1 MASLSA
7 LIKKPN
13 FLPLIP
19 SHPSSLSKY
28 LSTYL
33 TFISPTS
40 IYSSQALS
48 SLLQIESAHLTNI
61 TTSSPSEPLLKLWEN
76 YIKWSN
82 SIIPPSFKDTY
93 HKYIALENFT
103 KSMLSE
109 HIYYNNDTYIDLWI
123 TYANYCRDD
132 VEVLLY
138 LEHKGICNL
147 NWKMCYHIG
156 KCYEKRNCF
165 DKANE
170 YYLKGIE
177 IGKDNNDIINE
188 YKEFECR
195 MEKRV
200 LKEINEASINIMEIR
215 KGIMEEIERMNG
227 EEYNVKNKRMKRCD
241 KGKHNLILYN
251 FKIKEDKIETN
262 DCYYNNTPVSRGT
275 KLVEIYNI
283 VVNYLSNNDYLFKEK
298 QQSVDRE
305 IKERLRRKPYSWIS
319 SKRNI
324 KINYSNISDEV
335 NYLARNNY
343 QIGSETKSVISPS
356 QKTFEAIDF
365 FENQV
370 SKKSYEEKI

>member
-1 MASLSA
+1 
-7 LIKKPN
+7 
-13 FLPLIP
+13 
-19 SHPSSLSKY
+19 
-28 LSTYL
+28 
-33 TFISPTS
+33 
-40 IYSSQALS
+40 
-48 SLLQIESAHLTNI
+48 
-61 TTSSPSEPLLKLWEN
+61 
-76 YIKWSN
+76 
-82 SIIPPSFKDTY
+82 
-93 HKYIALENFT
+93 
-103 KSMLSE
+103 MLSE

-123 TYANYCRDD
+123 TYANYCGDD

-138 LEHKGICNL
+138 LHHKGICNL

-200 LKEINEASINIMEIR
+200 LKEINEASISIMEIK

-227 EEYNVKNKRMKRCD
+227 EEYNDKNKRMKRCD
-241 KGKHNLILYN
+241 KGKHSLILYN
-251 FKIKEDKIETN
+251 FKIKEDKIEIN
-262 DCYYNNTPVSRGT
+262 DHYYNDTTTVSKGT

-283 VVNYLSNNDYLFKEK
+283 VVNYLSNNDCLFKEK
-298 QQSVDRE
+298 QQSVERE

-324 KINYSNISDEV
+324 KINYSNICDEV
-335 NYLARNNY
+335 NYLVRNNY

-365 FENQV
+365 FENEV
-370 SKKSYEEKI
+370 SKKSYEKQIKNKDDNDNTLFISSNCDSNNNNSKCLFKNSKHRCILEKENIYNNNEIKNELQENDTLLLYKPNLKSNLNINIKTNNENTTTYITNLNN